1 MLLQRTRLII
11 PLMLHASQTAR
22 CPDPVRASQIL
33 RMSSSRMEFVILSF
47 TVHRRLKPRS
57 RTQRWSM

>member
-1 MLLQRTRLII
+1 MLLQRTRLIV

-22 CPDPVRASQIL
+22 SGHGFTNFENVY
-33 RMSSSRMEFVILSF
+33 SRMEFVTLSF
-47 TVHRRLKPRS
+47 TAHRRLKPRS